1 VLITKKKVEKKMKE
15 NDKKEEKSVIVLKD
29 ERDKVRINIMRKSEK
44 KDSKRL
50 KKNLFEGGTEA

>member
-29 ERDKVRINIMRKSEK
+29 ERDKVSIDIMRKSEK
-44 KDSKRL
+44 KD
-50 KKNLFEGGTEA
+50 

>member
-1 VLITKKKVEKKMKE
+1 MKE